1 MPSPK
6 NATRTLAEVREECR
20 LFGVQPGRSIAE
32 SEARIA
38 AEKRVRNARDEA
50 AACDR
55 LIAKRQDEDAFEA
68 RLAAIG
74 DAVTHGT
81 GIVQVVTPGD
91 ERHVKFAEFA
101 KAAVAEAPENI
112 TPEEEAAMRDYSAEQ
127 RRMDAMG
134 EAAWQAEQFK
144 PRMSRM
150 MRMLADTT
158 AICGTLARNPL
169 IYGGDMPRYAF
180 AHTDGWPAVVRYH
193 LHLARLAKQ
202 NGTGRHVP
210 NRVPMQQ
217 MWR

>member
-1 MPSPK
+1 MPTPK

-91 ERHVKFAEFA
+91 ERHVKFAEAFHGGYETEVGADGVRRVTGTYTEAPDEPEA
-101 KAAVAEAPENI
+101 KRAEADRVAEKNARHAMAFGAGAGLFLSATAAPGQVRTSPDLREMARAFDR
-112 TPEEEAAMRDYSAEQ
+112 AARNKPRASVPGSVR
-127 RRMDAMG
+127 RRMQRDA
-134 EAAWQAEQFK
+134 
-144 PRMSRM
+144 
-150 MRMLADTT
+150 
-158 AICGTLARNPL
+158 
-169 IYGGDMPRYAF
+169 
-180 AHTDGWPAVVRYH
+180 
-193 LHLARLAKQ
+193 AKE
-202 NGTGRHVP
+202 GR
-210 NRVPMQQ
+210 
-217 MWR
+217 

>member
-1 MPSPK
+1 MPTPK

-68 RLAAIG
+68 RLAALG

-91 ERHVKFAEFA
+91 ERHVKFAEAFHGGYETEVGADGVRRVTGTYTEAPDEPEA
-101 KAAVAEAPENI
+101 KRAEADRVAEKTARHAMAFRSGASLFLAAAAALGPVPRTSPDLREMASSFDRAARNR
-112 TPEEEAAMRDYSAEQ
+112 PRASVPGSVRRKMQREAA
-127 RRMDAMG
+127 
-134 EAAWQAEQFK
+134 K
-144 PRMSRM
+144 
-150 MRMLADTT
+150 
-158 AICGTLARNPL
+158 N
-169 IYGGDMPRYAF
+169 GG
-180 AHTDGWPAVVRYH
+180 
-193 LHLARLAKQ
+193 
-202 NGTGRHVP
+202 
-210 NRVPMQQ
+210 
-217 MWR
+217 